1 MPNLAFIMSLTCH
14 DERER
19 ESSEVLC
26 PCITWFLLCLKEDG
40 TLRVVFS
47 RVVHANKSKMPKSTT
62 AHFLFPNKPLYVGL
76 GLGKRKLAKFRNML
90 VLIIMLIIV
99 VYAELCIAVHI
110 VVEIVYIILV
120 MVVKW

>member
-1 MPNLAFIMSLTCH
+1 METDRSVKVIWFNLITLTNG
-14 DERER
+14 
-19 ESSEVLC
+19 
-26 PCITWFLLCLKEDG
+26 TWNQKLS
-40 TLRVVFS
+40 VYIA
-47 RVVHANKSKMPKSTT
+47 HANKSKMPKSTP

>member
-1 MPNLAFIMSLTCH
+1 METDRSVKVIWFNLITLTNG
-14 DERER
+14 
-19 ESSEVLC
+19 
-26 PCITWFLLCLKEDG
+26 TWNQKLS
-40 TLRVVFS
+40 VYIA
-47 RVVHANKSKMPKSTT
+47 HANKSKMPKSTP

-99 VYAELCIAVHI
+99 VHAELCIAVHI
-110 VVEIVYIILV
+110 VVEIVYMVLV